1 MAPLSTTRDFGAVR
15 QPTKRRDGALQP
27 QPAAVNCAFEPKMP
41 RLRLLFAALLLAS
54 CATTAPRRD
63 DAFDRIAIGM
73 TREDVRQIAGTPDN
87 VMPFPLSGNT
97 SWGWLYWDRFG
108 YYVEFSVTFAPDGR
122 VVGRTVRRL

>member
-1 MAPLSTTRDFGAVR
+1 
-15 QPTKRRDGALQP
+15 
-27 QPAAVNCAFEPKMP
+27 MP

-122 VVGRTVRRL
+122 VVSRNVRRLNEGGDMH